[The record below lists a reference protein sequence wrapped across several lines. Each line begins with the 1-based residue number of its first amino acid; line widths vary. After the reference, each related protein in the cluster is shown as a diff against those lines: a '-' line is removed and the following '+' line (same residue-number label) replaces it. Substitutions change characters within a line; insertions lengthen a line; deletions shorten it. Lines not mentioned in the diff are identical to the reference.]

1 MSFRFDWNK
10 NSLVTG
16 EFLQL
21 FEIKKLYSK
30 NENTI
35 MKI

>member
-1 MSFRFDWNK
+1 MSFRFERNK

-16 EFLQL
+16 ELLQL
-21 FEIKKLYSK
+21 FEIKKIYSK
-30 NENTI
+30 NENKI